1 MAAII
6 AFCHTQHNKTMAAI
20 VALCQALQRMGLLQ
34 DTSVAITDVQGVDTL
49 DELEL
54 KQLTDGEAELLSKVV
69 RRPEGTTPNR
79 SRTSANIPSAN
90 IPGQSTPELSTVV
103 LVTLSTNCYMLNTQ
117 TLKLFYISCTLTSSH
132 INKQDDISYRSYDKT
147 YKTVNKTR

>member
-6 AFCHTQHNKTMAAI
+6 AAIIALCHAQYNKTMAAI

-79 SRTSANIPSAN
+79 SRTSANIP
-90 IPGQSTPELSTVV
+90 GQSTPELSTVV

-117 TLKLFYISCTLTSSH
+117 TLKLFCISCTLTSSH